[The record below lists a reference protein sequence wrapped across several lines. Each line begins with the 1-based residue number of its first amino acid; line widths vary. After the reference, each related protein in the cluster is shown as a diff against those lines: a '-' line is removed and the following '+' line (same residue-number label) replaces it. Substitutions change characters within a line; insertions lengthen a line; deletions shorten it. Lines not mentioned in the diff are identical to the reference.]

1 MQLTV
6 LADSPECLAVATSGT
21 VSRSAMPGGDEPLAE
36 MFGLDVYARPILI
49 GLADS
54 EYMDSSGVSW
64 LLMCHKRCKQAGG
77 RLVVHSLPPMI
88 SQILK
93 VLRMELVL
101 ELATS
106 EADARRRLGC
116 EGQA

>member
-1 MQLTV
+1 MTG
-6 LADSPECLAVATSGT
+6 P
-21 VSRSAMPGGDEPLAE
+21 DEPLAE
-36 MFGLDVYARPILI
+36 MFGHDVYARPILM
-49 GLADS
+49 GLAGS

-77 RLVVHSLPPMI
+77 RLVIHSFPPLI
-88 SQILK
+88 AQILK

-101 ELATS
+101 ELAAN

-116 EGQA
+116 EGQP